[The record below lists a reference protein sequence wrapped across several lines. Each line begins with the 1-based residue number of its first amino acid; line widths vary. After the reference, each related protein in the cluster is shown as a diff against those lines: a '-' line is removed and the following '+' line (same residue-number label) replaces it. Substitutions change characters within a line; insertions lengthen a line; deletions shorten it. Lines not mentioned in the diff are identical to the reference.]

1 MEKTQVIFD
10 TDLGEDIDDLYALCL
25 AVVHPQLDV
34 QAITTVHGDTQA
46 KARLAK
52 KVLRPIGR
60 PDIPV
65 GAGISMSEA
74 RIARKQVLPD
84 PTHSATYIDFV
95 TPDDPEFGTESLAAT
110 DVIVSVLREF
120 QSPTSFIV
128 AGAFSNVA
136 QALTQ
141 VPDLY
146 RGRIASVASMAG
158 ETYVLHSEY
167 NVLCDPEAADL
178 S

>member
-1 MEKTQVIFD
+1 MGKTQVIFD

-52 KVLRPIGR
+52 KVLRLIGR

-74 RIARKQVLPD
+74 RIARKQVLPEGRCF
-84 PTHSATYIDFV
+84 P
-95 TPDDPEFGTESLAAT
+95 LA
-110 DVIVSVLREF
+110 
-120 QSPTSFIV
+120 
-128 AGAFSNVA
+128 
-136 QALTQ
+136 
-141 VPDLY
+141 
-146 RGRIASVASMAG
+146 
-158 ETYVLHSEY
+158 
-167 NVLCDPEAADL
+167 
-178 S
+178 